1 MSDLRDLPDLA
12 SDVRERVVTPPYD
25 AVSRRVRARRL
36 RGAASTL
43 ASAVLVVGGVAVWQ
57 NAATTAGPPV
67 PQPAEE
73 SPIPP
78 TDESQWRAVVNGT
91 DAHPFE
97 IEGTDDGSIAVIW
110 RALEHP
116 EPTFALVIRDV
127 DGRVHGMRIDSP
139 VELTPV
145 EGGWVGVRTTQGFF
159 IGSDG
164 TWTDL
169 GQPGPSRRVR
179 PGDYYINGQYG
190 SWLYSSQRGTWS
202 TMPMPYGNSFDGYV
216 NPQGELVTCDGDG
229 QGRVWITSGGRQS
242 QSVVGATCDMTGR
255 GDRVSAVGL
264 GDEPDGSIPL
274 MGLLV
279 TTEDRLAVVRADFM
293 VLSGVTSLTVTP
305 AGSTLV
311 TDASAGDAF
320 VLNADRTQLVEPDR
334 KLGLAFVAGDR
345 LYATTYGFMKGPLLE
360 SDDDGN
366 TWHEGV
372 LPGMES
378 SED

>member
-1 MSDLRDLPDLA
+1 MSDLRDLPELA

-36 RGAASTL
+36 RGAAGTL
-43 ASAVLVVGGVAVWQ
+43 AAAVLVVGGVAVWQ
-57 NAATTAGPPV
+57 NVATTAGPPV

-127 DGRVHGMRIDSP
+127 DGRVHGMRLDSP

-159 IGSDG
+159 ISSDG

-179 PGDYYINGQYG
+179 PGDDYINGQYG

-229 QGRVWITSGGRQS
+229 QGRVWITSGRRQS

-279 TTEDRLAVVRADFM
+279 TTEDSSAVVRADFM